1 MGNAASEVESADE
14 LIVFTVTFYKSCDE
28 VRFRECCAM
37 LRHARTHGVR
47 VVVVDASPD
56 PAIRAA
62 MRDAGAHA
70 VREQTAKGKK
80 GAAMREAL
88 GVAAEVADTLA
99 RPAAADRSAGDALLC
114 WQEPEKADMPRHW
127 RDVLRAANRARA
139 DVIVPT
145 RDTDLFQRTYPI
157 EQFHSESFANLY
169 LDCAAR
175 AHGFATPLDWHFGP
189 FALRRRH
196 ADVWLAHAGAMW
208 DAQVVPIV
216 HAVRAGLVV
225 GACEVPFEAPR
236 AMKEEEEGDLAFIE
250 KRLMQINFLDPKVI
264 AAWTEDRTAQ

>member
-1 MGNAASEVESADE
+1 MGNSSSADG
-14 LIVFTVTFYKSCDE
+14 LIVFTTTFYKSSEE

-37 LRHARTHGVR
+37 LRHARAHGVR

-62 MRDAGAHA
+62 MSDAGAHA
-70 VREQTAKGKK
+70 VREQTAKGRK
-80 GAAMREAL
+80 GAALREAL
-88 GVAAEVADTLA
+88 GLAAGIADA
-99 RPAAADRSAGDALLC
+99 RAPGDERDAGDVLLC

-127 RDVLRAANRARA
+127 PAVLRAADRARA
-139 DVIVPT
+139 DVIVPA
-145 RDTDLFQRTYPI
+145 RDARLFRRTYPL
-157 EQFHSESFANLY
+157 EQFHSESYANLY

-175 AHGFATPLDWHFGP
+175 AHGFAAPLDWHFGP

-196 ADVWLAHAGAMW
+196 AAVWLAHAGDLW
-208 DAQVVPIV
+208 DAQVVPVV

-225 GACEVPFEAPR
+225 GACHVPFEAPR
-236 AMKEEEEGDLAFIE
+236 AMKEEEEGNLAFVE

-264 AAWTEDRTAQ
+264 AAWTEDVPSGT